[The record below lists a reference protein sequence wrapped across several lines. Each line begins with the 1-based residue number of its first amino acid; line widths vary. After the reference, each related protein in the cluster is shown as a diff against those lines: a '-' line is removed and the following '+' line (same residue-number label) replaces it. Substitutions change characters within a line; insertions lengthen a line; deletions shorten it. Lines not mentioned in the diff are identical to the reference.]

1 MEEQR
6 KREPKPIC
14 TISGT
19 VIHGRGI
26 GKWIGAPT
34 ANLKLENRCN
44 LPESGVYIA
53 QILWNAKRYYGITH
67 IGKRPTV
74 DNQTDISIETHI
86 LNFDGDLYGQKI
98 DVQLY
103 QRLRGIQKFDDFSRL
118 SEQIKQDCLFAQSF
132 WEIQQDAISFT
143 MDAKTHDV
151 IIDNQSIYLSVKE
164 FDVLYLL
171 YSHPKAAF
179 TKAQIY
185 ESVWH
190 EPGNYRC
197 HAVENTVFQI
207 RKRLEPYAKGHDF
220 IKTIVGYGYRYHE
233 F

>member
-1 MEEQR
+1 MH
-6 KREPKPIC
+6 RETAGLQPHIHALSRRNNVSDLAENIPAC
-14 TISGT
+14 LLYTSISGT

-34 ANLKLENRCN
+34 ANLKLENRCD

-103 QRLRGIQKFDDFSRL
+103 QRLRRIQKFDDFSRL
-118 SEQIKQDCLFAQSF
+118 SEQI
-132 WEIQQDAISFT
+132 
-143 MDAKTHDV
+143 
-151 IIDNQSIYLSVKE
+151 
-164 FDVLYLL
+164 
-171 YSHPKAAF
+171 
-179 TKAQIY
+179 
-185 ESVWH
+185 
-190 EPGNYRC
+190 RC
-197 HAVENTVFQI
+197 V
-207 RKRLEPYAKGHDF
+207 
-220 IKTIVGYGYRYHE
+220 
-233 F
+233 